1 MTDTRSPIVL
11 FDGVCN
17 LCQWAVR
24 FIIERDPGA
33 IFHFASL
40 QSAIGQQML
49 IDHSLTITA
58 EPDSVVLIAN
68 GQAYTHTDAA
78 LRIARR
84 LSAPWPLFWVLIGVP
99 RALRDPIYRL
109 IARNRYRWFG
119 RQETCWLPTPA
130 LRARF
135 LDTEEAPD
143 AAGR

>member
-1 MTDTRSPIVL
+1 MTNATSPIVL

-24 FIIERDPGA
+24 FIIQRDPGA
-33 IFHFASL
+33 VFRFASL
-40 QSAIGQQML
+40 QSAVGQQLL
-49 IDHSLTITA
+49 IEHGLTISG
-58 EPDSVVLIAN
+58 EPASVVLIAE
-68 GQAYTHTDAA
+68 GQAHTHTDAA

-84 LSAPWPLFWVLIGVP
+84 LSAPWPLFWALIVVP

-119 RQETCWLPTPA
+119 RQETCWMPTPA

-143 AAGR
+143 ATGR